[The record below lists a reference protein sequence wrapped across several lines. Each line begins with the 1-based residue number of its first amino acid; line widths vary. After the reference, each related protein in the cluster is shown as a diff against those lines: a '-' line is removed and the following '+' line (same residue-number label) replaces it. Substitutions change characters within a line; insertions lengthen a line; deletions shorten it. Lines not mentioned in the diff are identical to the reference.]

1 MLERKETLSV
11 QDIESYGTDIQS
23 DISSS
28 ITEMMKQA
36 KLIDLDSVGNQ
47 LQELSDVA
55 DKAVKG
61 SRLSNLPILSS
72 AKRWLKRYESVES
85 RLASISKSV
94 TEEQEKLEGVLS
106 ALMESKDY
114 LRGKSVEL
122 GDCAMELQDYV
133 DWLKVNPESDEDGL
147 KMQAAVN
154 RLKIITTTKAVV
166 EQEIVKS
173 VLVIKENKEI
183 QQQLTETATNLIPMF
198 NTMMMNTLASKA
210 NTEAIKIR
218 KAMIK
223 TANHLVVENAR
234 QIEKNAD
241 ELVAGRTD
249 SIVDQKSIQEANQI
263 LQKTVRKVIESSK
276 VETTQNLALVESLK
290 KQSSNLSS
298 MIAMIETSNS
308 DMEQPVA

>member
-11 QDIESYGTDIQS
+11 QDIESYGADIQS

-55 DKAVKG
+55 DQAVKG
-61 SRLSNLPILSS
+61 SKLSNLPIFSS
-72 AKRWLKRYESVES
+72 AKRWLRRYESVES
-85 RLASISKSV
+85 RLSSISKSV
-94 TEEQEKLEGVLS
+94 TDEQEKLEGVLS

-114 LRGKSVEL
+114 LRDKSVEL
-122 GDCAMELQDYV
+122 GDCATELQEYV
-133 DWLKVNPESDEDGL
+133 DWLKENPESDEDGL

-241 ELVAGRTD
+241 ELIAGRTD
-249 SIVDQKSIQEANQI
+249 SIVDPKSIQEANQI

-298 MIAMIETSNS
+298 MVAMIETSNS

>member
-11 QDIESYGTDIQS
+11 QDIESYGADIQS

-55 DKAVKG
+55 DQAVKG
-61 SRLSNLPILSS
+61 SKLSNLPIFSS
-72 AKRWLKRYESVES
+72 AKRWLRRYESVES

-94 TEEQEKLEGVLS
+94 TDEQEKLEGVLS

-122 GDCAMELQDYV
+122 GDCATELQEYI
-133 DWLKVNPESDEDGL
+133 DWLKENTESDEDGL

-241 ELVAGRTD
+241 ELIAGRTD
-249 SIVDQKSIQEANQI
+249 SIVDPKSIQEANQI

>member
-11 QDIESYGTDIQS
+11 QDIESYGADIQS

-55 DKAVKG
+55 DQAVKG
-61 SRLSNLPILSS
+61 SKLSNLPIFSS
-72 AKRWLKRYESVES
+72 AKRWLRRYESVES

-249 SIVDQKSIQEANQI
+249 SIVDPKSIQEANQI

>member
-11 QDIESYGTDIQS
+11 QDIESYGADIQS

-55 DKAVKG
+55 DQAVKG
-61 SRLSNLPILSS
+61 SKLSNLPIFSS
-72 AKRWLKRYESVES
+72 AKRWLRRYESVES

-94 TEEQEKLEGVLS
+94 TDEQEKLEGVLS

-122 GDCAMELQDYV
+122 GDCAMELQEYI
-133 DWLKVNPESDEDGL
+133 DWLKENTESDEDGL

-249 SIVDQKSIQEANQI
+249 SIVDPKSIQEANQI

-298 MIAMIETSNS
+298 MVAMIETSNS